1 MNRELEI
8 LKGMTQSTEMRGDRD
23 GWHFWHL
30 DDHKVGPILTHELLR
45 LGEKGLTIRYEGV
58 DRIVVSDKGIR
69 YLQEEGLWP
78 LGPFSDPL
86 HTMLHPSG
94 GDSERLL
101 GAKT

>member
-8 LKGMTQSTEMRGDRD
+8 LKGMIQSTEMRGDRD

-30 DDHKVGPILTHELLR
+30 NSHKVGPILTHELLR
-45 LGEKGLTIRYEGV
+45 LGEKGLTTRHEGI
-58 DRIVVSDKGIR
+58 DRILVSDRGIE
-69 YLQEEGLWP
+69 YLQEEELWP

-86 HTMLHPSG
+86 HNMLYPSSRN
-94 GDSERLL
+94 SERLS